1 MKTADFVVLLATGE
15 PPVRPHATTRRLAM
29 ALAGGL
35 AVSFAIVGLGYR
47 FRPDLAQA
55 VFWPMFWIKLAVL
68 LTIGAAG
75 LLVTHRLARPGA
87 KPGAAWLGLALPLA
101 AIWLLALVSLVQAPP
116 QARLPLVLGETW
128 RSCIFNIL
136 LVSAPLLAAGLSAL
150 RTLAP
155 TRPAMAGAAVGALAG
170 GLGASVYALHCP
182 ELAAPFLAIWYV
194 AGVAAT
200 VGVGALLGP
209 RLLRW

>member
-1 MKTADFVVLLATGE
+1 MKTADFISLLAAGE

-55 VFWPMFWIKLAVL
+55 VLLPMFWIKLAFL
-68 LTIGAAG
+68 LVMGGAG
-75 LLVTHRLARPGA
+75 LLLAHRFARPGA
-87 KPGAAWLGLALPLA
+87 RPGAAWLGLALPLA
-101 AIWLLALVSLVQAPP
+101 AIWMLALVSLGQA
-116 QARLPLVLGETW
+116 ASDERLPLLLGETW

-136 LVSAPLLAAGLSAL
+136 LVAAPPFAAGMSAL
-150 RTLAP
+150 RGLAP
-155 TRPAMAGAAVGALAG
+155 TRPAMAGAAVGAMAG
-170 GLGASVYALHCP
+170 GLSACIYALHCP
-182 ELAAPFLAIWYV
+182 EMAAPFLAVWYV

-200 VGVGALLGP
+200 AGIGALLGP